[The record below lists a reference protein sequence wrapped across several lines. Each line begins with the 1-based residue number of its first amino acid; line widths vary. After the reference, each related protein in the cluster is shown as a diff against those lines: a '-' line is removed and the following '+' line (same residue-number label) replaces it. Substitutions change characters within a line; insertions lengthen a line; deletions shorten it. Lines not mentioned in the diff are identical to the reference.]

1 MKNKLS
7 IYVCILLSIVLTSC
21 SSNDDD
27 NNLGGNVPTD
37 GWRIGSTNYTTFLSM
52 RDIGGPNSIG
62 AFDKVPGNGTNTVA
76 VIFNNT
82 TGITAGTYKIV
93 TSGSQN
99 TLLADE
105 ITFGTSTNYNNATGK
120 YEKEYAPALGQN
132 VTATVT
138 VTGGKVKIVI
148 PEINIVTLPITANS
162 TTTTFA
168 GTIIEQ

>member
-7 IYVCILLSIVLTSC
+7 IYVCILLALVLTSC
-21 SSNDDD
+21 SSSDDD
-27 NNLGGNVPTD
+27 NLGGNVPTD

-52 RDIGGPNSIG
+52 RNIGGPNSIG
-62 AFDKVPGNGTNTVA
+62 AFDKIPGNGTNTVA
-76 VIFNNT
+76 VIFNST
-82 TGITAGTYKIV
+82 SGISAGTYKIV
-93 TSGSQN
+93 ATGSQN

-105 ITFGTSTNYNNATGK
+105 ITFGTSTNYDNATGK
-120 YEKEYAPALGQN
+120 YEKEYVPVLGQS

-148 PEINIVTLPITANS
+148 PEINIVTLPITATS